1 MNWQCIK
8 MRVFSMLLFLLSTN
22 AFCLVNPSPEV
33 ESSAIDSPLSS
44 QSTIKINVNT
54 ADVATLKQL
63 PGIGLYKAK
72 AIVDYRQQV
81 GQFTTIQ
88 ELLAIKGFNW
98 KLLHK
103 ITEYIV
109 FF

>member
-1 MNWQCIK
+1 MNWQHI
-8 MRVFSMLLFLLSTN
+8 STNALSISLFFLSTP
-22 AFCLVNPSPEV
+22 AFCLVNPSTEI
-33 ESSAIDSPLSS
+33 ESNAISSLPTSPSA
-44 QSTIKINVNT
+44 IKINLNT

-72 AIVDYRQQV
+72 AIVDYRQQI
-81 GQFTTIQ
+81 GEFTNIQ

-98 KLLHK
+98 ELLHK
-103 ITEYIV
+103 IAEYIV